1 MKFQVLIG
9 FINYNG
15 EIIPADIP
23 VLNSTNRGFRYG
35 DGLFESIRVTE
46 GNMPLRDFHFDRLF
60 SSMAMLGFDSPPD
73 FSRNTLLSRI
83 LDLCQRNNCHDACR
97 VRLIVF
103 RGAGTMND
111 VQDNLANYIIQ
122 AEELPEK
129 QLRMND
135 AGLELDLFSG
145 IRKTCDSFSSIKS
158 NNYMLFSLAA
168 RQARLRNLDDAFILN
183 IHDRLCEATVSN
195 VFAIRDKTIYTP
207 PLSEGCIAGVMRR
220 WVQELLRKQNILC
233 RETPLTVEMIKQCDE
248 IFLTNAIFG
257 IRWVGRFREITYGN
271 GMTREIFALLNSR

>member
-1 MKFQVLIG
+1 MIG